1 MHGTDGLPPFN
12 GSDGEE
18 EFEDLGV
25 IEGDEDNHDEGS
37 RTITSLTNKLGG
49 MNMQP
54 SLRNNGENFVVINH
68 IGDEDEI
75 MRKILEESIKT
86 AEEEEKKRKEKEG
99 KSKEPKEEEEVKG
112 KEVKKDQDIVK
123 LSEQ

>member
-1 MHGTDGLPPFN
+1 MQLQGMDGLPLFN
-12 GSDGEE
+12 GEDGEE

-37 RTITSLTNKLGG
+37 RTIMSLTNKLGG

-54 SLRNNGENFVVINH
+54 SLRNIGENYVVINH
-68 IGDEDEI
+68 IADEDEI

-86 AEEEEKKRKEKEG
+86 AEEEEKKRK
-99 KSKEPKEEEEVKG
+99 
-112 KEVKKDQDIVK
+112 
-123 LSEQ
+123 

>member
-1 MHGTDGLPPFN
+1 MQLQGMDGLPLFN
-12 GSDGEE
+12 GEDGEE

-37 RTITSLTNKLGG
+37 RTIMSLTNKLGG

-54 SLRNNGENFVVINH
+54 SLRNNGENYVVINH
-68 IGDEDEI
+68 IADEDEI

-86 AEEEEKKRKEKEG
+86 AEEEEKKRK
-99 KSKEPKEEEEVKG
+99 
-112 KEVKKDQDIVK
+112 
-123 LSEQ
+123 